1 MPLLCSD
8 PKNLGHLYFC
18 NLQFYRNLDVG
29 YDKYSSNWDSV
40 FSKSPKEIDDAVIE
54 DEAFK
59 LIEER
64 NKNVISDQKPD

>member
-1 MPLLCSD
+1 MSKGSRSRP
-8 PKNLGHLYFC
+8 
-18 NLQFYRNLDVG
+18 LDVS

-40 FSKSPKEIDDAVIE
+40 FNKKPLIEIEDAVAE

-59 LIEER
+59 LVEER

>member
-1 MPLLCSD
+1 MSKGSRSRP
-8 PKNLGHLYFC
+8 
-18 NLQFYRNLDVG
+18 LDVK

-40 FSKSPKEIDDAVIE
+40 FRKSPKEIDDAVAE

-59 LIEER
+59 QVEER

>member
-1 MPLLCSD
+1 MSKGSRSRP
-8 PKNLGHLYFC
+8 
-18 NLQFYRNLDVG
+18 LDVS

-40 FSKSPKEIDDAVIE
+40 FGKSPKEIDDAVIE

>member
-1 MPLLCSD
+1 MSDGGKGSKSRPLGV
-8 PKNLGHLYFC
+8 NF
-18 NLQFYRNLDVG
+18 
-29 YDKYSSNWDSV
+29 DKYSSNWDAV
-40 FSKSPKEIDDAVIE
+40 FGKSPKEIDDAVIE

>member
-1 MPLLCSD
+1 MSKGSRVRP
-8 PKNLGHLYFC
+8 
-18 NLQFYRNLDVG
+18 QAVE
-29 YDKYSSNWDSV
+29 YDKYSSNWDAI

-64 NKNVISDQKPD
+64 NKNVISDQKPV

>member
-1 MPLLCSD
+1 MSKGSRSRP
-8 PKNLGHLYFC
+8 
-18 NLQFYRNLDVG
+18 QEVG
-29 YDKYSSNWDSV
+29 YDKYISNWDTV
-40 FSKSPKEIDDAVIE
+40 FGKSPKEMDDAVIE

>member
-1 MPLLCSD
+1 MSKGSRARPLGVD
-8 PKNLGHLYFC
+8 FDKN
-18 NLQFYRNLDVG
+18 
-29 YDKYSSNWDSV
+29 SSNWDSV
-40 FSKSPKEIDDAVIE
+40 FGKSPKEIDDAVIE

>member
-1 MPLLCSD
+1 MSKGSRVRP
-8 PKNLGHLYFC
+8 
-18 NLQFYRNLDVG
+18 QAVE
-29 YDKYSSNWDSV
+29 YDKYSSNWDAI

>member
-1 MPLLCSD
+1 MSDGGKVSKSRPLGVD
-8 PKNLGHLYFC
+8 F
-18 NLQFYRNLDVG
+18 
-29 YDKYSSNWDSV
+29 DKYSSNWDAI

-59 LIEER
+59 LVEER

>member
-1 MPLLCSD
+1 MSKGSRSRP
-8 PKNLGHLYFC
+8 
-18 NLQFYRNLDVG
+18 LDVS

-40 FSKSPKEIDDAVIE
+40 FNKKPPKEIEDSVAE

-59 LIEER
+59 LLEER

>member
-1 MPLLCSD
+1 MSKGSRARPLGVD
-8 PKNLGHLYFC
+8 F
-18 NLQFYRNLDVG
+18 
-29 YDKYSSNWDSV
+29 DKYSSNWDSI

-59 LIEER
+59 LIEEG

>member
-1 MPLLCSD
+1 MSKGSKSRPLSVE
-8 PKNLGHLYFC
+8 F
-18 NLQFYRNLDVG
+18 
-29 YDKYSSNWDSV
+29 DKYSSNWDSV
-40 FSKSPKEIDDAVIE
+40 FGKSPKEIDDAVIE

>member
-1 MPLLCSD
+1 MSKGSRSRP
-8 PKNLGHLYFC
+8 
-18 NLQFYRNLDVG
+18 QEVG
-29 YDKYSSNWDSV
+29 YDKYSSNWDTV
-40 FSKSPKEIDDAVIE
+40 FDKSPKEIDDAVIE

>member
-1 MPLLCSD
+1 MSKGSRARPLGVD
-8 PKNLGHLYFC
+8 F
-18 NLQFYRNLDVG
+18 
-29 YDKYSSNWDSV
+29 DKYSSNWDAI
-40 FSKSPKEIDDAVIE
+40 FSRSPKEIDDAVIE